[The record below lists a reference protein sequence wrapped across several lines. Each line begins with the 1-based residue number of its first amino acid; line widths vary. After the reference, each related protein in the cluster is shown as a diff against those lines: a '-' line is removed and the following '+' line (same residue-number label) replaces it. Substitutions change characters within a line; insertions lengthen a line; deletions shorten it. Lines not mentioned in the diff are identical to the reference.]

1 MEGLRSGSCMDGWR
15 FGVPAGGCCWRGAG
29 IEGDETGDRVVGLVA
44 GGLPGRGFETA
55 YCHGGPAR
63 NAG

>member
-1 MEGLRSGSCMDGWR
+1 MLLE
-15 FGVPAGGCCWRGAG
+15 GAG